1 MNAATMTPPLPLRR
15 RLPAWL
21 DALLTAT
28 VGWRAA
34 LTLLC
39 AVPLGA
45 LGVAMRLQAGP
56 DAARAAELVLAFAL
70 AVLWGGWLVRGILLA
85 RHARQA
91 CLPGMGGAVARGL
104 LAAGGASLLLP
115 TLALA
120 TGGVAPATAGAIAV
134 AGAAAGS
141 LFVLASWQIL
151 GGAYLMGLAVYGAL
165 RLAGLPSPWAEVG
178 PDARW
183 QLLALGLAAAAAWC
197 GRRAL
202 RAGTLQGTARFARP
216 NVLAQSDPMTRE
228 TGGDVADW
236 SNGTI
241 GTARLA
247 TLAPGSEAGL
257 RAMLGPPFLP
267 MGRLGHLLQ
276 ALALVAVVATLAWL
290 SPAML
295 GGAVTGV
302 ALMHMILSFVVI
314 QRMEALRS
322 ARSGEFAE
330 LALLPGAGGDAGATT
345 LLRRATLG
353 WLVRASLL
361 VLALQLGLAIAAG
374 LPLVSA
380 AAVLFGWAGIA
391 IAVLLAAARSLAGG
405 SVYRFG
411 PMALLAASLLLAFAC
426 AVAAIVS
433 PPPLAVLAWL
443 GAAWLPLFGYSLW
456 RLRAL
461 LDAAARRPHPFL
473 TS

>member
-1 MNAATMTPPLPLRR
+1 MNAATTTPALRR

-28 VGWRAA
+28 VAWRAVLA
-34 LTLLC
+34 LLC
-39 AVPLGA
+39 ALPLGA
-45 LGVAMRLQAGP
+45 LGLAMRLQGGP
-56 DAARAAELVLAFAL
+56 DLARVAEIVLAFAL

-91 CLPGMGGAVARGL
+91 CLPGMGRAVARAL

-115 TLALA
+115 ALALA
-120 TGGVAPATAGAIAV
+120 AGGVAPATAAAVVV
-134 AGAAAGS
+134 AGAAGGS
-141 LFVLASWQIL
+141 LFVLASWQTL
-151 GGAYLMGLAVYGAL
+151 GWAYLAWLAASGAL
-165 RLAGLPSPWAEVG
+165 WLAGLQWPWSDAG
-178 PDARW
+178 PDTRW
-183 QLLALGLAAAAAWC
+183 RLLALGLAAAAAWC
-197 GRRAL
+197 WRGVL
-202 RAGTLQGTARFARP
+202 RADTLQGMARFARAI
-216 NVLAQSDPMTRE
+216 VLAQSDPMSRE

-241 GTARLA
+241 GSARLA
-247 TLAPGSEAGL
+247 TLAPGSEPGL
-257 RAMLGPPFLP
+257 RALLGPPFQP
-267 MGRLGHLLQ
+267 MSRLGRLLQ
-276 ALALVAVVATLAWL
+276 ALAAAAMLATLAWL
-290 SPAML
+290 PPAML
-295 GGAVTGV
+295 GGALTGM
-302 ALMHMILSFVVI
+302 ALMHMILAFVVI
-314 QRMEALRS
+314 QRMEVLRV

-330 LALLPGAGGDAGATT
+330 LALLPGLGGDAGATM

-353 WLVRASLL
+353 WLARASLI
-361 VLALQLGLAIAAG
+361 VLAVQLGLAIAAG
-374 LPLVSA
+374 LPAVSVVA
-380 AAVLFGWAGIA
+380 ALFGWAGIA
-391 IAVLLAAARSLAGG
+391 IAVLLAGARSLAGG

-473 TS
+473 AG